1 MTTTAKLEIPLIDG
15 AKPLLTRQF
24 NDALQAI
31 DKNAL
36 PRKHAE
42 SRAHFELWQAGKA
55 YKKKDVVRTST
66 CPSWGFWICEKAGTS
81 ASVEPL
87 GYGEGDTFAD
97 GTASWVLK
105 RFGTGEGGGSST
117 EHAVVF
123 RGSDVNVVYPYQ
135 GVIQSVAVL
144 MAEPVAAEIV
154 LPLVKMD
161 AASFAAGARV
171 WEPIG
176 GRIVLPSMTRY
187 KTFTT
192 LVQNIAVKEGDVLRM
207 GLMEND
213 DGLSVTIKLK

>member
-1 MTTTAKLEIPLIDG
+1 M
-15 AKPLLTRQF
+15 
-24 NDALQAI
+24 
-31 DKNAL
+31 
-36 PRKHAE
+36 
-42 SRAHFELWQAGKA
+42 
-55 YKKKDVVRTST
+55 
-66 CPSWGFWICEKAGTS
+66 S
-81 ASVEPL
+81 ASVEPV

-105 RFGTGEGGGSST
+105 RFGTGEGGSSSSA

-123 RGSDVNVVYPYQ
+123 RGSDINVVYPYQ

-161 AASFAAGARV
+161 AASFAAGAGV

-213 DGLSVTIKLK
+213 DGLSVTIKMK